1 MSVKTPQNL
10 RPCQAETAKT
20 LAMAEPLRPW
30 VRPGGRA
37 VLEGLKSRRA
47 SAWLRDIGIYVLGIN
62 GDMMGISW

>member
-1 MSVKTPQNL
+1 
-10 RPCQAETAKT
+10 
-20 LAMAEPLRPW
+20 MAEPLRPW